1 MKLSKNKIIFGAV
14 VLIIL
19 TIVGIQRAR
28 AQEIAVDLHGSYVS
42 DYIRRGVSKADDSA
56 QARVNVTLPVKCK
69 FLDVTN
75 LYGKF
80 LLNRPLDGDGTTRDV
95 YVGTVFGTDLLQV
108 DLGARYLSVFD
119 GADSSELYGG
129 LKLDVLGNPGVYVCS
144 AEDPDFTSVELRV
157 SESLNWGFLPDSIS
171 NNVKGRVGK
180 RDAPVDT
187 TFYEVGTDA
196 GYKLTDTSTLFAGV
210 SYGGTTTD
218 VYDDVVAYTVGVRST
233 F

>member
-1 MKLSKNKIIFGAV
+1 MKLTKNKIIFGVAA
-14 VLIIL
+14 LIIL
-19 TIVGIQRAR
+19 TVVGVQRLR
-28 AQEIAVDLHGSYVS
+28 GQELGVELHGSYVT

-56 QARVNVTLPVKCK
+56 QARVNVTLPVECK
-69 FLDVTN
+69 FLDVTD

-80 LLNRPLDGDGTTRDV
+80 LLNRPLDGGGTTRDV

-108 DLGARYLSVFD
+108 DLGARHLSVFD

-129 LKLDVLGNPGVYVCS
+129 LKLDVIGNPGLYVCS

-157 SESLNWGFLPDSIS
+157 SESLKWGFLPEKVS
-171 NNVKGRVGK
+171 NNVRGRVGK

-187 TFYEVGTDA
+187 TFYEAGTEV
-196 GYKLTDTSTLFAGV
+196 GYKLSDSATAFAGV
-210 SYGGTTTD
+210 TYGGTTTD
-218 VYDDVVAYTVGVRST
+218 VYEDVVAYTVGVRAV

>member
-1 MKLSKNKIIFGAV
+1 MKLTKNKIIFGAA

-19 TIVGIQRAR
+19 TAFGIKRVR
-28 AQEIAVDLHGSYVS
+28 GQEMGVELHGSYVS

-56 QARVNVTLPVKCK
+56 QARINVTLPVECK
-69 FLDVTN
+69 FLDVTD

-80 LLNRPLDGDGTTRDV
+80 LLNRPLDGGGTTRDV
-95 YVGTVFGTDLLQV
+95 YVGTVFGTDLIQV
-108 DLGARYLSVFD
+108 DLGARFLSVFN
-119 GADSSELYGG
+119 GSDSSELYGG
-129 LKLDVLGNPGVYVCS
+129 LKLDVIGNPGLYVCS

-157 SESLNWGFLPDSIS
+157 SESLNWGFLPEKLT
-171 NNVKGRVGK
+171 NNVRGRLGK

-187 TFYEVGTDA
+187 TFYEAA
-196 GYKLTDTSTLFAGV
+196 GELAYELTDSTTAFVGV

-218 VYDDVVAYTVGVRST
+218 VYDDVVAYTVGVRAA